1 MKRYTTISCF
11 CCLILFSAT
20 IVYGQGFTGPGANTG
35 SSRQTSAF
43 FEPIPVSQARTLPK
57 DSWVVLS
64 GNIVN
69 TLPGGKYYTFR
80 DSSPSNEGGG
90 EITVEIEPKV
100 WRGLS
105 VEPSDRVVISGEVE
119 VKKGQVSID
128 VKAVSGAGRMNARQG
143 QAVTITKPITVN
155 EVKNLPNN
163 SWVILAGN
171 IVNNVGKGK
180 YTFRDS
186 AASIEGSPSKE
197 GGGEIVVEIDK
208 KTWRGLSVNASDRVE
223 IHGKLEIK
231 RGQFSIEVEAI
242 RGL

>member
-1 MKRYTTISCF
+1 MKKYTFSCF
-11 CCLILFSAT
+11 CCLILLFSAA
-20 IVYGQGFTGPGANTG
+20 IVHGQGFTGPGSNNDIR
-35 SSRQTSAF
+35 SNSRLIQPVPV
-43 FEPIPVSQARTLPK
+43 FEPIRVSEARNLPK

-80 DSSPSNEGGG
+80 DSAPSNEGGG
-90 EITVEIEPKV
+90 DITVEIEPKV

-105 VEPSDRVVISGEVE
+105 VEASDRVVISGEVE
-119 VKKGQVSID
+119 VKKGQVSIE
-128 VKAVSGAGRMNARQG
+128 VKAVSGSGRMNAKQG
-143 QAVTITKPITVN
+143 QAVTITQPITVN
-155 EVKNLPNN
+155 EAKNLPNN

-171 IVNNVGKGK
+171 IVNSLGKEK

-186 AASIEGSPSKE
+186 AASSEA
-197 GGGEIVVEIDK
+197 GEIAVEIDK
-208 KTWRGLSVNASDRVE
+208 KTWRGLSVGVSDRVE

-242 RGL
+242 RKI